1 MEKPPGYKLPKTM
14 QQKTLDLKQAPKDN
28 SPSVNPFHNQ
38 TAPPASK
45 PPQKPSKWKTIALI
59 IVIIL
64 CIASAVYLV
73 FLLLAPKLLSTKS
86 NTVNHTAAKKDEEN
100 RIQIESV
107 GIDSPIIEGD
117 VNSLEKG
124 AWHRLPKQGDPTKG
138 GNFIVTGHSFV
149 WGYTPQQIKDKSIF
163 FTLPDVKKDDKI
175 TVKWSGKDYTYK
187 VIDVKKVTPNQIDV
201 ENQTKDAT
209 LTVYT
214 CSIAG
219 QSDGRIVVIAKPA

>member
-1 MEKPPGYKLPKTM
+1 MR
-14 QQKTLDLKQAPKDN
+14 QKTLDLKQTPKDN

-38 TAPPASK
+38 SSQPPK
-45 PPQKPSKWKTIALI
+45 PSPKKKPSKWKTVALI

-64 CIASAVYLV
+64 CIASAIYLV

-86 NTVNHTAAKKDEEN
+86 DSTSHTAAKQDEEN
-100 RIQIESV
+100 RIQIASV
-107 GIDSPIIEGD
+107 NIDSPIIEGD

-124 AWHRLPKQGDPTKG
+124 AWHRLPKQGDPIKG

-163 FTLPDVKKDDKI
+163 FTLPDVKKGDKI

-187 VIDVKKVTPNQIDV
+187 VTDVKKVSPNQVDV
-201 ENQTKDAT
+201 ENQTKDPQ

>member
-1 MEKPPGYKLPKTM
+1 MEKRPSYRLPKSM
-14 QQKTLDLKQAPKDN
+14 NHKTLDLKQAPNDN

-38 TAPPASK
+38 TTQSPKPPAKKS
-45 PPQKPSKWKTIALI
+45 SKWKTIALI

-64 CIASAVYLV
+64 CISTAVYLV
-73 FLLLAPKLLSTKS
+73 FLLLAPKLLSTKNS
-86 NTVNHTAAKKDEEN
+86 SKPAAAQKDESN
-100 RIQIESV
+100 RILIASV
-107 GIDSPIIEGD
+107 GIDSPIVEGD
-117 VNSLEKG
+117 VNALEKG
-124 AWHRLPKQGDPTKG
+124 AWHRLPQQGDPQKG

-175 TVKWSGKDYTYK
+175 TVKWDGKDYAYK
-187 VIDVKKVTPNQIDV
+187 VTDVKKVSPNQIEV
-201 ENQTKDAT
+201 ENQTKDPQ